1 MMAFVRD
8 TWIIFTRSMRLSLR
22 NPIWVVLGLVQPILY
37 LALFGPLL
45 KQVVSNTPGL
55 PPGDAWQIFVPGL
68 LVQLGLF
75 GAAFVGFGL
84 IAEWR
89 AGVIERQRVSPA
101 NRTALLFGRMLRDIV
116 VLLVQAV
123 LLTLAAIPF
132 GLRAPAGGV
141 VLGVII
147 VGLLGAAFS
156 ALSYA
161 AALRLKSED
170 ALAPLFNGL
179 AIPVLL
185 LSGILLPM
193 SLAPHWLRVVSDINP
208 LKHIV
213 DATRDFFQ
221 GDITTSAGLWG
232 TLSAV
237 LLVVVGVWYGTATF
251 KKESA

>member
-1 MMAFVRD
+1 MTFARD

-45 KQVVSNTPGL
+45 KQVVSSTPGL

-84 IAEWR
+84 IAEYR

-101 NRTALLFGRMLRDIV
+101 NRTALLFGRMLRDIL

-141 VLGVII
+141 ILGVII
-147 VGLLGAAFS
+147 VGALGAAFS

-193 SLAPHWLRVVSDINP
+193 SLAPRWLQVVSDANP

-221 GDITTSAGLWG
+221 GNIATSDGFWGL
-232 TLSAV
+232 LSAA
-237 LLVVVGVWYGTATF
+237 LLVAVGVWYGTATF